1 MVNSTIILYGVF
13 AGLVAILVT
22 VAIERFGGF
31 IGGVLGTIPSTII
44 PAAAGVY
51 AIEGEESLIASMSV
65 VPIGM
70 LINGMFLGVWI
81 VFPKYINKTN
91 LKLPITI
98 LISLCTW
105 AVLAFISL
113 LIARQV
119 TDGMIS
125 EAILGIIGLVALA
138 ILAVRFNIQNR
149 DAPKGKNKVPLAILS
164 IRGIAAG
171 LAIAACLVLAELGL
185 PFVAGLASAFP
196 AIFLTSMVALWIS
209 QGPQVPQGA
218 AAPMMLGGASVSVY
232 ALLAMWSLPSFGIVT
247 GSIVAW
253 FGAVGLWTIPAFLL
267 LRKYRLSID

>member
-51 AIEGEESLIASMSV
+51 AIEGEQSLIASMSV

-81 VFPKYINKTN
+81 VFPKYIKKDN
-91 LKLPITI
+91 LKLPITT
-98 LISLCTW
+98 LVSLGTW
-105 AVLAFISL
+105 AILAFISL

-125 EAILGIIGLVALA
+125 EVTLGIIGLVALA
-138 ILAVRFNIQNR
+138 ILAIRFNIRSR
-149 DAPKGKNKVPLAILS
+149 DAPKGKNKVPLVILS

-232 ALLAMWSLPSFGIVT
+232 ALLAMWSLPSFGIVI

-267 LRKYRLSID
+267 LRKHRLSID

>member
-51 AIEGEESLIASMSV
+51 AIEGEQSLIASMSV

-81 VFPKYINKTN
+81 VFPKCINKDN
-91 LKLPITI
+91 LKLPITT
-98 LISLCTW
+98 LVSLVTW
-105 AVLAFISL
+105 AVLAFFSL

-125 EAILGIIGLVALA
+125 EVMLGILGLVALA
-138 ILAVRFNIQNR
+138 ILAVRFNIRSR
-149 DAPKGKNKVPLAILS
+149 DAPKGKNKVPLVILS

-185 PFVAGLASAFP
+185 PFLAGLASAFP

-232 ALLAMWSLPSFGIVT
+232 ALLAMWSLPSFGIVI

-253 FGAVGLWTIPAFLL
+253 FGAVGLWTIPVFLL
-267 LRKYRLSID
+267 LRKHRLSID

>member
-51 AIEGEESLIASMSV
+51 AIEGEQSLIASMSV

-81 VFPKYINKTN
+81 VFPKYINKDN
-91 LKLPITI
+91 LKLPITT
-98 LISLCTW
+98 LVSLGTW

-125 EAILGIIGLVALA
+125 EVMLGIIGLVALA
-138 ILAVRFNIQNR
+138 ILAIRFNIRSR
-149 DAPKGKNKVPLAILS
+149 DSPKGKNKVPLVILS

-218 AAPMMLGGASVSVY
+218 AAPMKLGGASVSVY
-232 ALLAMWSLPSFGIVT
+232 ALLAMWSLPSFGIVI

-267 LRKYRLSID
+267 LRKHRLSID

>member
-267 LRKYRLSID
+267 LRKYRSSID

>member
-51 AIEGEESLIASMSV
+51 AIEGEQSLIASMSV

-81 VFPKYINKTN
+81 VFPKYINKDN
-91 LKLPITI
+91 LKLPITT
-98 LISLCTW
+98 LVSLGTW
-105 AVLAFISL
+105 AILAFISL

-125 EAILGIIGLVALA
+125 EVTLGIIGLVALA
-138 ILAVRFNIQNR
+138 ILAIRFNIRSR
-149 DAPKGKNKVPLAILS
+149 DAPKGKNKVPLVILS

-232 ALLAMWSLPSFGIVT
+232 ALLAMWSLPSFGIVI

-267 LRKYRLSID
+267 LRKHRLSID

>member
-1 MVNSTIILYGVF
+1 MINSTIILYGVF

-98 LISLCTW
+98 LVSLCTW

-125 EAILGIIGLVALA
+125 EAMLGIIGLVALA
-138 ILAVRFNIQNR
+138 ILAVRFNIQSR

-218 AAPMMLGGASVSVY
+218 AAPMMLGGARVSVY

>member
-1 MVNSTIILYGVF
+1 MINSTIILYGVF

-125 EAILGIIGLVALA
+125 EAMLGIIGLVALA

>member
-1 MVNSTIILYGVF
+1 MINSTIILYGVF

-31 IGGVLGTIPSTII
+31 IGGILGTIPSTII

-98 LISLCTW
+98 LVSLCTW

-125 EAILGIIGLVALA
+125 EAMLGIIGLVALA
-138 ILAVRFNIQNR
+138 ILAVRFNIQSR

>member
-51 AIEGEESLIASMSV
+51 AIEGEQSLIASMSV

-81 VFPKYINKTN
+81 VFPKCINKDN
-91 LKLPITI
+91 LKLPITT
-98 LISLCTW
+98 LVSLVTW
-105 AVLAFISL
+105 AVLAFFSL

-125 EAILGIIGLVALA
+125 EVMLGILGLVALA
-138 ILAVRFNIQNR
+138 ILAVRFNIRSR
-149 DAPKGKNKVPLAILS
+149 DAPKGKNKVPLVILS

-232 ALLAMWSLPSFGIVT
+232 ALLAMWSLPSFGIVI

-253 FGAVGLWTIPAFLL
+253 FGAVGLWTIPVFLL
-267 LRKYRLSID
+267 LRKHRLSIY